1 MSDATR
7 AIVLECNRLNS
18 VEVPNGLA
26 NVARDQHPNG
36 DWTNVFAPIKLEPGD
51 TITLQNAIINEVGA
65 NQDSIELSGD
75 RVKGKRYTDNSV
87 VFEFS
92 YYLNHN
98 GINSVGLPTCLER
111 HYATPTLNTP
121 LLRNQVELPPSY
133 TPHSGARWLPTAL
146 PSPNGQAPME
156 SVGGILDPTTEEY
169 YMGNWISHAH
179 PGCFKNYHQSR
190 LDWNLNL
197 TGGFPTLSTFG
208 LDNVRTSNRL
218 LQTDSGRYTKMHPK
232 FYPFKGRTGA
242 HWIQVLGYYLNTAPI
257 NTHTILCHAREDGT
271 PPAVIGDWIKFR
283 VGAPPGI
290 GSYVSVTNVVVSQI
304 DLTTNPRTPNGIR
317 PHNANPSTPYDPSQE
332 RTIYEITCNRQII
345 PLITDPGATPASVLT
360 NLQAGDEL
368 MVVEQAYYNDPTLGG
383 TTPANED
390 YFKIFTNKSQHV
402 FPETFQTPTN
412 IASKITLGFH
422 KTESELAYTPADQS
436 TSTTLTAPSTQSGW
450 YDVQA
455 QTIST
460 SNPNIFQNHLKHL
473 NKISMVSMAANGVD
487 MKRVPSTPHQAFGI
501 HPASAAQ
508 DYKMCS
514 PPNPF
519 DTEFELY
526 PQIFV
531 REPERVIGGSYLNN
545 CDVYEMMGSLTNN
558 PPSNARAGSGGTLS
572 PYECNVPIVI
582 NHYIAPTSLN
592 GLLPGGAAI
601 NHFNCG
607 LSAFDGVNHGLV
619 GSCQSY
625 FDSDVVNTSTLGND
639 PNTDRLAGGQPI
651 FTNILFTPANLE
663 RVRQYCRRTES
674 YIGSKVDREEAE
686 KDVLSRPEGE
696 VIDNMVFSPGGAP
709 CGSLYPLGGSHN
721 WEGRFQFGRSAIEK
735 PFTWTPNIPPA
746 VPVAQTDYNDIGNP
760 MIPPWTQGVV
770 AGTPMVPNS
779 TFCPTMDGVHNGTGL
794 QDDKQLGAG
803 TFNVRT
809 RWDRNWRKKTFNS
822 LEMNDGRPCTSPG
835 FAANDVLPI
844 DRRWGIDTNFIAIWP
859 DLELKR
865 WEETPIAHGGG
876 GGASI
881 KDLNISFYPYTYF
894 PNGGGASVDCGYFIY
909 NSMGSKLGDGR
920 IDITAVNPNKSLVQ
934 GTRVYWGNFAGV
946 SPSFYDQPTIM
957 PINRNKVPNP
967 EVLKSDWDKLN
978 AIDAV
983 NYLNIGASD
992 MSLNFENE
1000 LSRFSFTDMHTGR
1013 QVGFLD
1019 PLGHDPV
1026 TGDPT
1031 SQIGS
1036 PYMTFREL
1044 VGNIIYYF
1052 RPGTAASAGVNDA
1065 INAQGWGFLSQAA
1078 CGRFQGAL
1086 NIMNCVAQQ
1095 QLQITNTLGAANQLY
1110 NTNSN
1115 QNFDINVG
1123 VSDSLTGLF
1132 LEKVYFGKP
1141 QYDDDTIDLNNE
1153 DNVRY
1158 YLIDGDV
1165 NNFKGSILHR
1175 MGFEYRDLFPS
1186 FSFYNNRSYALND
1199 LTYNN
1204 KINKRVGVRPLTTNS
1219 NATMSAV
1226 TSMDIVD
1233 TNRVILIDALTQL
1246 AGDAAF
1252 PAVPGGTTETLTTSA
1267 PNYQLG
1273 YGVADQ
1279 ASSQSQINILGDPTD
1294 SAPAIASNLI
1304 RRAANSFFKIYC
1316 SLPGPQYIAGG
1327 ENSGLPCIGIA
1338 LKSYASNDFFYSYN
1352 PGYTI
1357 RIDQPLILSSIRTQI
1372 VDANGRVARVSS
1384 ASCVMY
1390 LINKQYKAPQPS
1402 AAGVSLTNKLLISML
1417 EVMAKGNTKNLSP
1430 GIQKLINGA
1439 LGIMPAPPPAPR
1451 GNGGGGGGALGLTN
1465 RNRSNPNQTFQPPR
1479 GHPNPF
1485 VLGSNSIAGGQG
1497 VGDNPLLMRML
1508 LDQFHQGLPPDPQ
1521 LVSAL
1526 NVDGVVSI
1534 QSVVR
1539 RYLVQRGELDPN
1551 VAQEQAADAAI
1562 SAPQNV
1568 VEVAPISLGSIKFD
1582 AEGMDDLRRQ
1592 GELERRINEINGEL
1606 NMLRIAEM
1614 RTNAGTAEFD
1624 RVQTRMRNIMDERS
1638 QVESDLAAHRAEGS
1652 HAFEDPTSLDDLQSF
1667 AQAYHPD
1674 LDGPNA
1680 EGSVGRYAGSLERY
1694 QDEIEAFQAEHPSRY
1709 AREMRAQNLSASRRQ
1724 FLSDYGLG
1732 AAENPQAFRRAAA
1745 RGAAATKEMEEEEE
1759 EDEKVAE
1766 ERDEKLPESGEQYG
1780 DVPEYEDM
1788 EERGARGS
1796 MIDRYG
1802 DPRADADA
1810 DFWAQ
1815 LGALLPGHQDQRP
1828 PSPDPAGVANDLQLA
1843 AAMARADVPLAAPD
1857 APDQPANLYRE
1868 HKGRPAPAA

>member
-1 MSDATR
+1 MSNASRT
-7 AIVLECNRLNS
+7 IVLECNRLNS
-18 VEVPNGLA
+18 IEVPNGLA
-26 NVARDQHPNG
+26 NVDAKQHPNG
-36 DWTNVFAPIKLEPGD
+36 DWTNVFPAIKLEPGD

-111 HYATPTLNTP
+111 KYPTPAADQP
-121 LLRNQVELPPSY
+121 LTRPLGELPPSY
-133 TPHSGARWLPTAL
+133 TPTTGARWTATAV

-190 LDWNLNL
+190 LDWNLNRS
-197 TGGFPTLSTFG
+197 GGFPEISTFG
-208 LDNVRTSNRL
+208 LDNVRSSNRL

-232 FYPFKGRTGA
+232 FYPFKGRAGA
-242 HWIQVLGYYLNTAPI
+242 HWIQVLGYYLNAAPI
-257 NTHTILCHAREDGT
+257 NTHTILCHAREDGR

-290 GSYVSVTNVVVSQI
+290 GSFVLVNNVVVSQI

-345 PLITDPGATPASVLT
+345 PLSTDPGSTPTSILT

-390 YFKIFTNKSQHV
+390 YFKLFTNKSQHV

-436 TSTTLTAPSTQSGW
+436 TSTTLTAPSAQSGW

-460 SNPNIFQNHLKHL
+460 SNPNVFQNHLKHL

-487 MKRVPSTPHQAFGI
+487 MKRVPSTPHQAFGL
-501 HPASAAQ
+501 HPAAFAQ
-508 DYKMCS
+508 DYKMCT

-545 CDVYEMMGSLTNN
+545 CDVYEMMGSIVNN

-582 NHYIAPTSLN
+582 NHYTSPTSLN
-592 GLLPGGAAI
+592 GLSAGGAAI

-625 FDSDVVNTSTLGND
+625 FDSDVVNTSTLGTD

-696 VIDNMVFSPGGAP
+696 VIDNMVFNPGGAP

-721 WEGRFQFGRSAIEK
+721 WEGRFQFGRSAIET
-735 PFTWTPNIPPA
+735 PFTWTPAYPA
-746 VPVAQTDYNDIGNP
+746 ASPAQTDYNDIGNP

-779 TFCPTMDGVHNGTGL
+779 TFCPTMDGIHNGTGL

-809 RWDRNWRKKTFNS
+809 RWDRNWRKKTFNAV
-822 LEMNDGRPCTSPG
+822 EMNDGRPCTSPG

-844 DRRWGIDTNFIAIWP
+844 DRRWGIDPDFIEIWS

-881 KDLNISFYPYTYF
+881 KDLNIAFYPYSYY
-894 PNGGGASVDCGYFIY
+894 PAGGGASVDCGYFIY

-920 IDITAVNPNKSLVQ
+920 IDITAVYPNKTLLQ

-967 EVLKSDWDKLN
+967 EVLKNRWDKIN

-983 NYLNIGASD
+983 NYINIGASD

-1000 LSRFSFTDMHTGR
+1000 LSRFSFTNMHTSR

-1019 PLGHDPV
+1019 PLGHDPI
-1026 TGDPT
+1026 TGEPT
-1031 SQIGS
+1031 GQIGQT
-1036 PYMTFREL
+1036 YMTFRE
-1044 VGNIIYYF
+1044 IIGKILFYWRY
-1052 RPGTAASAGVNDA
+1052 GINATTGANDA
-1065 INAQGWGFLSQAA
+1065 MNAQGWGFLSQAA

-1086 NIMNCVAQQ
+1086 NMLNCIAQQ
-1095 QLQITNTLGAANQLY
+1095 QLQITNTLGTPNELY

-1115 QNFDINVG
+1115 LNFDINVG

-1141 QYDDDTIDLNNE
+1141 QYNDDTIDMNDRE
-1153 DNVRY
+1153 NVSY
-1158 YLIDGDV
+1158 YLIEGDV

-1233 TNRVILIDALTQL
+1233 TNRVQLTNAVTQL
-1246 AGDAAF
+1246 TGVAAF
-1252 PAVPGGTTETLTTSA
+1252 PPIAGGTTETITTSA

-1279 ASSQSQINILGDPTD
+1279 ASLSSQINILGDPTD

-1304 RRAANSFFKIYC
+1304 RRAENSFFKIYC
-1316 SLPGPQYIAGG
+1316 SLPGPEYIAGG

-1357 RIDQPLILSSIRTQI
+1357 RIDQPLVLSSIRTQI
-1372 VDANGRVARVSS
+1372 VDANGRVAKVSS

-1390 LINKQYKAPQPS
+1390 LINKQYKAPQAS
-1402 AAGVSLTNKLLISML
+1402 SAGVSLTDKLLISML
-1417 EVMAKGNTKNLSP
+1417 EVMAGGNTKNLSP

-1439 LGIMPAPPPAPR
+1439 LGVMPPPPPPAR
-1451 GNGGGGGGALGLTN
+1451 GNGGGGGRSLGLTN
-1465 RNRSNPNQTFQPPR
+1465 SNRSNPNQTFQPPR

-1508 LDQFHQGLPPDPQ
+1508 MDQFNQGLPPDPQ

-1539 RYLVQRGELDPN
+1539 RYLVQRGLLDPN

-1582 AEGMDDLRRQ
+1582 AEGMDDLRKQ
-1592 GELERRINEINGEL
+1592 GDLERRIGEL
-1606 NMLRIAEM
+1606 NGEINMLGIARM
-1614 RTNAGTAEFD
+1614 RTAAGTAEFT
-1624 RVQTRMRNIMDERS
+1624 RVQTRMRDIMDERT
-1638 QVESDLAAHRAEGS
+1638 QLESDLAAHRAEGS

-1680 EGSVGRYAGSLERY
+1680 EGSVGRYAGSLEDY
-1694 QDEIEAFQAEHPSRY
+1694 QDQIEQLQAEHPSRY

-1745 RGAAATKEMEEEEE
+1745 AGAAASKETG
-1759 EDEKVAE
+1759 E
-1766 ERDEKLPESGEQYG
+1766 ERDEKV
-1780 DVPEYEDM
+1780 DEYEPWGGRWSDDDFEM
-1788 EERGARGS
+1788 DSEGEGGAAWEEPEL
-1796 MIDRYG
+1796 
-1802 DPRADADA
+1802 DPATA
-1810 DFWAQ
+1810 DFEDEAVNTPEM
-1815 LGALLPGHQDQRP
+1815 LFAPYLASEAPGMRPILTPDDRRGGRTGA
-1828 PSPDPAGVANDLQLA
+1828 QLA
-1843 AAMARADVPLAAPD
+1843 AEMASVEEGL
-1857 APDQPANLYRE
+1857 RE
-1868 HKGRPAPAA
+1868 HSVDVD